1 MPCWNN
7 GIMTETEKMEIFL
20 AIQHYRATSSFGGI
34 VMHVQRARSTA
45 GRLVQ
50 AVELLANFHQGALFV
65 LGKRFVYVTL
75 WKLFVL
81 ILLLTLTLKRMVSIL
96 LK

>member
-1 MPCWNN
+1 
-7 GIMTETEKMEIFL
+7 MEISL
-20 AIQHYRATSSFGGI
+20 PTQHYRATSSFGGI

-50 AVELLANFHQGALFV
+50 AIELLANFYQGALFV
-65 LGKRFVYVTL
+65 LGIKSASATL
-75 WKLFVL
+75 WKVFVL
-81 ILLLTLTLKRMVSIL
+81 ILLLILTLSRMVLVL